1 MEQNNHH
8 FNGIDY
14 ICECRKHFEK
24 KCSLTVHARFCSQ
37 YVKET
42 KQRSKYWREN
52 LQDYIC
58 ECGYTTINHQSLNGH
73 FSYCEVH
80 HQALYNEPLVHRNRT
95 PKGCM
100 CGWNNKT
107 SEEIKQFH
115 KKAGKTLRNR
125 IYSGE
130 LIPSF
135 SGKTHSEETKQKIRE
150 STISNI
156 QKLHGKCRANYSE
169 VACEYID
176 KLNEDKGWNLVHAL
190 NGGEKFV
197 AGYFLDGYDENLN
210 IAFEYDEPKHY
221 QDIEKNI
228 LKQKDIVRQKN
239 IINTLH
245 CEFWRYNESLKYLY
259 KVN

>member
-1 MEQNNHH
+1 MDHTNHH

-14 ICECRKHFEK
+14 VCECGKHYEK
-24 KCSLTVHARFCSQ
+24 KRSLTVHARFCSQ

-42 KQRSKYWREN
+42 KRSKYWRDN
-52 LQDYIC
+52 LQDYLC
-58 ECGYTTINHQSLNGH
+58 ECGYTTTNYQSLNGH
-73 FSYCEVH
+73 FSYCDVH

-100 CGWNNKT
+100 QGWDKK
-107 SEEIKQFH
+107 SSDEIVQFH

-150 STISNI
+150 TTISNI

-169 VACEYID
+169 VACKYID
-176 KLNEDKGWNLVHAL
+176 KLNADKGWNLVHAL
-190 NGGEKFV
+190 NGGEKFI
-197 AGYFLDGYDENLN
+197 AGYFLDGYDAKLN

-228 LKQKDIVRQKN
+228 LKYKDIVRQEN